1 MTTKLLSA
9 SAIVLLMG
17 VATPAFADCS
27 RVLQPDEV
35 VFYHDANCENTA
47 FRLKAGDKSHRL
59 SEHKTSDGKTHDYN
73 DDLSSVGVG
82 ANMTVTLYQDKD
94 YGGDKVTLY
103 PGGHPHLEQY
113 GDAVSSVKVE
123 NFDGGKLVSL
133 FKKNGNMS
141 DHPTQTVQYLAP
153 GKYNFG
159 DSQNELLLDDDAE
172 SIYVPAGLE
181 AVLWTK
187 WKGEGK
193 SVTLKGGAD
202 GAQID
207 LANEGVANNVQS
219 IEVRK
224 SGYKL
229 VKAVVSDLRADPAKS
244 AEAVRTGQTAQ
255 CVAAQTG
262 ALKCK
267 GELKYSE
274 AQSVEAS
281 TTDSLSATESL
292 TVTETSEVSVEG
304 VGSQSL
310 EVSVGLAVEEA
321 HSDTDTKGTTKTQ
334 EISVGYE
341 VDPEPGTT
349 LDVQLSAEMQ
359 PMIGDITYHYENVH
373 DSSDTYTTKGTLS
386 YDNYSTARIV
396 VTDENENEVAHDAD
410 ERTSTKSSEKPA
422 ADPSADSVS
431 AYDGYMSIVS
441 AMATAED
448 KVVHPFIDDGN
459 HEFHLLDG
467 GHSLVEGKM
476 HVSRS
481 GNHYLIFN
489 EGNLFVRDEDGKM
502 VWGLRDQISR
512 PGHIGKI
519 VYQNDGNLAAYDS
532 NGGYMWSALHEASPA
547 GTELHLN
554 DKGVLQIRH
563 PDGTIAW
570 SSAE

>member
-9 SAIVLLMG
+9 SAVALIMG
-17 VATPAFADCS
+17 IATPAFADCS
-27 RVLQPDEV
+27 RVQPDEV

-47 FRLKAGDKSHRL
+47 FRLKAGNKSHRL
-59 SEHKTSDGKTHDYN
+59 SEHSIDGRTHDYN
-73 DDLSSVGVG
+73 DDISSVGVG
-82 ANMTVTLYQDKD
+82 ANVTAILYQDKD
-94 YGGDKVTLY
+94 YNGDKITLY
-103 PGGHPHLEQY
+103 PGGYPHLEQY
-113 GDAVSSVKVE
+113 GDSVSSVKVE
-123 NFDGGKLVSL
+123 TFNGGKLVSL
-133 FKKNGNMS
+133 FSKNGNMS
-141 DHPTQTVQYLAP
+141 DHPTQSVHYLAP

-159 DSQNELLLDDDAE
+159 SSQNELLLDDDAE

-181 AVLWTK
+181 VDLWTK
-187 WKGEGK
+187 WNGEGNK
-193 SVTLKGGAD
+193 VTLKGERN
-202 GAQID
+202 GAQVS
-207 LANEGVANNVQS
+207 LADEGVENDIES

-229 VKAVVSDLRADPAKS
+229 VKAVVTGVRADPAKTAS
-244 AEAVRTGQTAQ
+244 AVRTGQTAE

-292 TVTETSEVSVEG
+292 NITETSEVSIEG
-304 VGSQSL
+304 VGSESL

-321 HSDTDTKGTTKTQ
+321 HSDTDTKGTEKTQ

-373 DSSDTYTTKGTLS
+373 DSSDTFTTKGTLS

-396 VTDENENEVAHDAD
+396 VTDENQNELAHDAD
-410 ERTSTKSSEKPA
+410 KRVSSAASVDNPA
-422 ADPSADSVS
+422 TNSAEITAS
-431 AYDGYMSIVS
+431 AYEGYMSIVS

-448 KVVHPFIDDGN
+448 KVVHPFVDDGK
-459 HEFHLLDG
+459 HEYHLLDG

-489 EGNLFVRDEDGKM
+489 EGNLFVRDKDGKM
-502 VWGLRDQISR
+502 SWDLRDLISR

-532 NGGYMWSALHEASPA
+532 NDGYMWSALHEASPA

-554 DKGVLQIRH
+554 DEGVLQIRH
-563 PDGTIAW
+563 PDGKIAW